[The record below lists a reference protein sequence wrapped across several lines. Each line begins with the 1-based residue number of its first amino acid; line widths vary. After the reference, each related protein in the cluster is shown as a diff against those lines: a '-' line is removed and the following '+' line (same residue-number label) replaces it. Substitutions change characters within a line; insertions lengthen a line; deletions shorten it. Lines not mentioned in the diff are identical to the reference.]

1 MYYFSKKEITVEE
14 IKNLKELTKRISGD
28 LLDTINMLDIL
39 KEITD
44 GECKEDFLI
53 CSIQKNVKNAFKH
66 IEYCRQLISIP
77 D

>member
-1 MYYFSKKEITVEE
+1 MYYFSKKEIAMEE
-14 IKNLKELTKRISGD
+14 IKNLEELTKKISGD

-44 GECKEDFLI
+44 GECKKDFLI
-53 CSIQKNVKNAFKH
+53 CSIQKNVNNAFNN
-66 IEYCRQLISIP
+66 IEYCRQLISIT